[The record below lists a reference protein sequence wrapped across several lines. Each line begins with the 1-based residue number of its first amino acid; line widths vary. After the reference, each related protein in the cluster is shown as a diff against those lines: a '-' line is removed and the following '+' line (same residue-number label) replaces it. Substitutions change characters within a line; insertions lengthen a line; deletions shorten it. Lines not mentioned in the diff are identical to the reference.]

1 VSTYPIYC
9 LLSIQTNSSKTADH
23 IETLYELD
31 NEIIHETGEPGIKRA
46 ESLNG
51 DPMFIQALADL
62 AKEHLE
68 SGKATSQQL
77 LLRCPMC
84 TNLKCVEQKVCFS
97 LLVSIQVAL
106 LTYSL

>member
-1 VSTYPIYC
+1 MWV
-9 LLSIQTNSSKTADH
+9 NHGMTADH

-51 DPMFIQALADL
+51 DPIFIQALADL

-84 TNLKCVEQKVCFS
+84 TNLKCVEQKVCPPTLSF
-97 LLVSIQVAL
+97 VFGWPH
-106 LTYSL
+106 